1 MNPAQYSRRQFL
13 KSTTAL
19 SAGLWLGGSTAVR
32 ATSPSEK
39 LNVACIG
46 VGGRGSANV
55 GGVSGENIVAMCD
68 VDENKAGKR
77 FQQFDKAG
85 RFQDFRVMFDKL
97 DNQIDAVVISTPD
110 HTHFHPARQAM
121 LMGKHVYCEK
131 PLAHSAWEC
140 RELTKLAKK
149 MDVATQLGNQRHA
162 NPGMARTVE
171 AVRSGMIGEI
181 TEVYCAIGG
190 SRGMPAMPQEFPAVP
205 SHLNWE
211 VWQGPVKER
220 PYSPEYCPYKW
231 RFWWDYG
238 TGETGNWGCHILD
251 IPFWALQLKYP
262 NRIDLDVVPA
272 AEEIDPLRTPKSM
285 KTRMEF
291 PAEAGHGALTLHWW
305 HGSLDEVF
313 KQHNT
318 SKYGN
323 TLFVGEKGTIA
334 AGFDGYKVTLN
345 DGGEAETPE
354 QIIARSPGFHQEWIN
369 ACKGGPRS
377 SCDFVDYTGPL
388 AESVLLANAAFRSGA
403 GFDWDAKG
411 FEASGN
417 DNIEQYLVPDFRAGW
432 KVDAVSAT

>member
-1 MNPAQYSRRQFL
+1 MKPSHNSRRQFL
-13 KSTTAL
+13 QATTAL
-19 SAGLWLGGSTAVR
+19 GAGLWLGGSPAARAV
-32 ATSPSEK
+32 SPNDK

-85 RFQDFRVMFDKL
+85 RYQDFRVMLDKL

-110 HTHFHPARQAM
+110 HTHFHAARQAM

-140 RELTKLAKK
+140 RELTKLAQK
-149 MDVATQLGNQRHA
+149 MNVATQLGNQRHA
-162 NPGMARTVE
+162 NAGMARTVE

-181 TEVYCAIGG
+181 SEVYCAVGG
-190 SRGMPAMPQEFPAVP
+190 SRGMPAMPKDFPAVP

-211 VWQGPVKER
+211 MWQGPVKER
-220 PYSPEYCPYKW
+220 PYSPDYCPYKW

-262 NRIDLDVVPA
+262 NRIDLDVVPG
-272 AEEIDPLRTPKSM
+272 AEDIDPLRTPKSM

-291 PAEAGHGALTLHWW
+291 PAEEGHGALTLHWW
-305 HGSLDEVF
+305 HGSLAEVF

-318 SKYGN
+318 SKHGN
-323 TLFVGEKGTIA
+323 TLFIGEKGTIA
-334 AGFDGYKVTLN
+334 AGFDGYKVTLT
-345 DGGEAETPE
+345 DGGQAETPE
-354 QIIARSPGFHQEWIN
+354 QTIAKSPGFHQEWIN

-388 AESVLLANAAFRSGA
+388 AESVLLANAAFRSGG
-403 GFDWDAKG
+403 GFDWDATA
-411 FEASGN
+411 FHASGN
-417 DNIEQYLVPDFRAGW
+417 DKIEQYLVPDFRAGW
-432 KVDAVSAT
+432 KVDAVEAT